1 MKTVRN
7 VVASA
12 ILAALVFVLLRF
24 VAIPTPFPDT
34 TLSIYAAVVAFFAV
48 LFGPAV
54 GFVGG
59 FLGNLL
65 VDLTAGWGVW
75 WTWVVVTGLY
85 GLFVGLGCKGIDL
98 EDGVFEKKEFIRFSI
113 VCVISCILCWG
124 VIAPIGDILIYAEP
138 ANLVFIQGLFVGIS
152 GMIASLVVGGILC
165 KAYAASPDQGG
176 LIWKEENL

>member
-113 VCVISCILCWG
+113 VCVISCMRNDRVTGCRRHPL
-124 VIAPIGDILIYAEP
+124 
-138 ANLVFIQGLFVGIS
+138 QGICCVKGTEGI
-152 GMIASLVVGGILC
+152 
-165 KAYAASPDQGG
+165 PDQGG

>member
-85 GLFVGLGCKGIDL
+85 GLFVGLGCR
-98 EDGVFEKKEFIRFSI
+98 V
-113 VCVISCILCWG
+113 
-124 VIAPIGDILIYAEP
+124 
-138 ANLVFIQGLFVGIS
+138 
-152 GMIASLVVGGILC
+152 
-165 KAYAASPDQGG
+165 
-176 LIWKEENL
+176 